1 MGRTGLW
8 LGTWHPMLLVLGTL
22 WFSEC
27 GQLGG
32 MGSLADMSQ
41 TSWEW
46 LACIL
51 RIGTSLSIKAYLP
64 LGLTIVGSCHI
75 VFSKGRFDNWQEKV
89 LACFKMFMSCPVL
102 NVFKLVAPKCYLSVL
117 LTDLPSTSLINFLT
131 LFFFF
136 KSWSPLLWPLWNGSD
151 LSFSWVAWRKG
162 NYRGWRSGSW
172 LKALA
177 FLEDLGSVFRTHMMT
192 YSHL

>member
-131 LFFFF
+131 LFFFLNLGHHYF
-136 KSWSPLLWPLWNGSD
+136 GPFEMDLTCLSLELLEGRETIGAGE
-151 LSFSWVAWRKG
+151 VA
-162 NYRGWRSGSW
+162 
-172 LKALA
+172 
-177 FLEDLGSVFRTHMMT
+177 LG
-192 YSHL
+192 